1 MCSGNFEPKWLFKIF
16 IFLLMNIISQ
26 NMYQQYLL
34 SKHTCIKHQIHLKW
48 NETQNMH
55 FTYTHTH
62 RKPCACVPH
71 GHSPFRYHLLTWQ
84 CSRGKGN
91 WKVLRYNSFSFFT
104 IKLKKKFISILKDV
118 TSCGLLIWFYH
129 RSLSLHFHNLWV
141 LTG

>member
-1 MCSGNFEPKWLFKIF
+1 MVTL
-16 IFLLMNIISQ
+16 SQ
-26 NMYQQYLL
+26 NGFSKFSFSSSWISFHKICTNNIYWVTYLYQA
-34 SKHTCIKHQIHLKW
+34 SNSFEMEWDTKHALHL
-48 NETQNMH
+48 
-55 FTYTHTH
+55 HTH

-104 IKLKKKFISILKDV
+104 IKLKKNFISILKDV
-118 TSCGLLIWFYH
+118 TSCGFLIWFYH

>member
-34 SKHTCIKHQIHLKW
+34 SKHTCIKHLIHLKW

-62 RKPCACVPH
+62 TENRALVFHMGIRHSDIICLH
-71 GHSPFRYHLLTWQ
+71 GNAPEVKETE
-84 CSRGKGN
+84 
-91 WKVLRYNSFSFFT
+91 
-104 IKLKKKFISILKDV
+104 KF
-118 TSCGLLIWFYH
+118 
-129 RSLSLHFHNLWV
+129 
-141 LTG
+141 